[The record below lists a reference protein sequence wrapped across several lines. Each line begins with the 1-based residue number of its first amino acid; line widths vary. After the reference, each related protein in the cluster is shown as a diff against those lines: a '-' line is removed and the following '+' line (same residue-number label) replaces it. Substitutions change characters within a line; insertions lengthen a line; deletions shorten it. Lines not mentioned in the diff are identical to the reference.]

1 MRQLRLTRLTASL
14 VCLLSFFCGNLVLVP
29 KPALAQGSNL
39 QALSPDDLQ
48 QINGRPLSSSSKVS
62 NKTNSKVN
70 HQPSFTHTSSNGT
83 QITEYRD
90 AYSPTSVQVKGSLGV
105 YDMSHPSSL
114 MPGARE
120 PAATILSVPSLSLPL
135 Q

>member
-1 MRQLRLTRLTASL
+1 MRQLRLTRLPASL
-14 VCLLSFFCGNLVLVP
+14 ACLLSFFWGSLVLGPLPV
-29 KPALAQGSNL
+29 LAQAGNL
-39 QALSPDDLQ
+39 QALSPEDLQ
-48 QINGRPLSSSSKVS
+48 QINGRAQSPSSTASTKADSKL
-62 NKTNSKVN
+62 T

-90 AYSPTSVQVKGSLGV
+90 AHSPTSVQVKGPLGA

-120 PAATILSVPSLSLPL
+120 PATTILSVPSFNLPL
-135 Q
+135 R

>member
-1 MRQLRLTRLTASL
+1 MRHLRLTPLPASL
-14 VCLLSFFCGNLVLVP
+14 ACLLSFFWGSLVLGPLPV
-29 KPALAQGSNL
+29 LAQAGNL
-39 QALSPDDLQ
+39 QALSPEDLQ
-48 QINGRPLSSSSKVS
+48 EINGRTPAPSSNASTKAT
-62 NKTNSKVN
+62 NKLN

-90 AYSPTSVQVKGSLGV
+90 AHSPTSVQVKGPLGV

-120 PAATILSVPSLSLPL
+120 PATTILSVPSFNLPL

>member
-1 MRQLRLTRLTASL
+1 MRQLRLTPLPASL
-14 VCLLSFFCGNLVLVP
+14 ACLLSFFWGSLILVP
-29 KPALAQGSNL
+29 QPVLAQAGNL
-39 QALSPDDLQ
+39 QALSPEDLQ
-48 QINGRPLSSSSKVS
+48 QINGRAQSPNSKAAT
-62 NKTNSKVN
+62 KADSKVN

-90 AYSPTSVQVKGSLGV
+90 AHSPTSVQVKGPLGV

-120 PAATILSVPSLSLPL
+120 PAATILSVPSFNLPL

>member
-1 MRQLRLTRLTASL
+1 MRQLCLTRLLASL
-14 VCLLSFFCGNLVLVP
+14 ACLLGFFYGSLVLAP
-29 KPALAQGSNL
+29 KSVLAQTSNL
-39 QALSPDDLQ
+39 QALSPEDLQ
-48 QINGRPLSSSSKVS
+48 QINGRPHSPSSKVS
-62 NKTNSKVN
+62 NKTNGKVN